1 MSRVITNTFTLTA
14 VKDNEAVR
22 DNLIHCSLMN
32 KNRMTWWNL
41 PDKSKVRFC
50 SELEGRYMIMGHT
63 GWEWI
68 ANPGYIADV
77 QQYLAMYDRNNTDIS
92 NSALKNNTWYTLTF
106 RSLGICRH
114 YDENNQAVDKGTGYM
129 YVYIY
134 PSVVDT
140 KTKYIVDGVEK
151 WPVGDMATPIPLTW
165 TAKEH
170 TITFKTASSFSSMP
184 RILFRSFGEGNTQYD
199 NPSTNYY
206 PFKEGGCLVR
216 IAGVKLE
223 EAREATAFKPHLTE
237 YQPPIH
243 ATAFKRTNDNLT
255 KAPEGGSYT
264 SPTPTTTG
272 WSDGIPEGNARL
284 WTAKAIFLPEETTA
298 TWGNPSP
305 VGDTLDLNVEFSPY
319 EGIPTTPTGNIGSN
333 NGDYAA
339 GGTTPNKQ
347 NLWFDPTRN
356 SGVDFSSMVWRAEQ
370 KTLNGV
376 KSSWVI
382 SKIKGEDGTSFT
394 AKGSADKHYASL
406 SAYNAATDRVVG
418 KYYLVDSTSGAVMYK
433 YNESAAIVC
442 DDGDAYTTSDLH
454 LWVKNGPIWAD
465 LGKIQGPQGAQG
477 PQGEGGMSCTLVPS
491 VQSIPVDSN
500 GRPTISRFTLT
511 AKIYKG
517 STLMGENDETYSI
530 VSHVAYKGATTS
542 VTSSTNASFNLN
554 VNLDKTKVLNSV
566 SCLLQRG
573 QTVLHQFNL
582 YPHADGQNTV
592 RLDLDNEMDSV
603 VCDNNGNLLAETT
616 IQTTLRLYDGAT
628 LKASEQYGQLK
639 EADFALNDILPVKTV
654 SSDRMTCTFSWTFNA
669 GRKFSDARYIKDFSI
684 QYNGT
689 FYLATFTLNA
699 MRNGEDAVRYNVS
712 ASESAIT
719 FKRDADNILSPPSVV
734 LKCNVVKAVGG
745 TISLAS
751 YASPSNLNK
760 VYGASLYLYYQ
771 IVGSQDSS
779 WHALAISSGEVTVS
793 SSSGITAVKFCLS
806 TASSKDD
813 VADNNI
819 IDIETVPVVIDGLNG
834 SNGNNGIN
842 GIDGVTL
849 DFLSSDNTI
858 MMDDSG
864 VEPKS
869 ITFRAMS
876 AQGENTPSYI
886 KSSAYNIVVTEYY
899 NGGNESTT
907 KRCDEEPEGQLVY
920 NIKYSTSV
928 KKLVA
933 ELKYN
938 TTTYRTLTIPV
949 VKKGADGRS
958 YNPVPRGVFATGNTY
973 IWDEK
978 QRDYVDYEFGG
989 VYYRFGVKTFGMTVT
1004 AAPTKAAG
1012 DSNWEVCNRVS
1023 CLITNCI
1030 FGTNAVIG
1038 GFMVSSEKFMSTE
1051 SAYTLRYMG
1060 GFSSVNKVK
1069 YRGPWS
1075 GGTTYSLYDAV
1086 LYNGTYYY
1094 SVANYNTSTPSAS
1107 SSNWYTCTEPLITR
1121 IKEVV
1126 SGVVYLYEY
1135 NATSLMR
1142 PVVEDS
1148 GTYYTLKKMSV
1159 ETEDPSSGGGWRE
1172 LTDIELSYLN
1182 KSTIP
1187 ATASIPKY
1195 TLNGKNGT
1203 VIMMQ
1208 ADDTCWTYDD
1218 TGKQVNGIPY
1228 GKRVEIVPASKSID
1242 VYDEKGELALQVNG
1256 DTYDTID
1263 KAYGSGTLNPSCP
1276 TNSITGSLKS
1286 DDVGRQKTTMSI
1298 ITNSDFV
1305 VKDYPLNLSVK
1316 CAYRVTAA
1324 AVTTDKTPSGNYGD
1338 IITMPYPS
1346 GGQWV
1351 YRSDCRGSIMVQKL
1365 SDDGLT
1371 WSNHSLLTSISTV
1384 GLSGYT
1390 ARYSGTLRCVLQPGT
1405 YRLVFVFAADLFGS
1419 SNTGSQSIC
1428 SYNITSVSATGSYAV
1443 KTSRV
1448 FANGLAFGS
1457 ATNDNFVVCREKEG
1471 IHVKAS
1477 TSSNYGFEL
1486 SQTEGLEVKRE
1497 GQQGIVPVLLYAGRS
1512 CKLSNT
1518 EDTKHLY
1525 NAYSNSLSDQP
1536 KFDWQHIGICK
1547 ITLPSSWPCTD
1558 TNCVPTVTTWQG
1570 ATGVSARI
1578 ASWSGKN
1585 ITIEIDND
1593 YSSGANLNS
1602 DHDYGG
1608 FYIKLEYIGTS
1619 KIKNQ

>member
-22 DNLIHCSLMN
+22 DNLIHCSLFN
-32 KNRMTWWNL
+32 KNRMTWWSL
-41 PDKSKVRFC
+41 PAANKVRFS
-50 SELEGRYMIMGHT
+50 SELAGKYAIMGYT
-63 GWEWI
+63 GWEWL
-68 ANPGYIADV
+68 AKPGQVADV
-77 QQYLAMYDRNNTDIS
+77 QQYLAMYDRTNTNTS

-129 YVYIY
+129 YIYIY

-223 EAREATAFKPHLTE
+223 EAREATAFKPHITE

-243 ATAFKRTNDNLT
+243 ATAFKRTNDALSA
-255 KAPEGGSYT
+255 APTGGAYT
-264 SPTPTTTG
+264 SPTPTG
-272 WSDGIPEGNARL
+272 WSDGIPEGTARL
-284 WTAKAIFLPEETTA
+284 WTTKAVFLPEETTA
-298 TWGNPSP
+298 TWSKPSP
-305 VGDTLDLNVEFSPY
+305 VGDTVDLDVEFSPFT
-319 EGIPTTPTGNIGSN
+319 GIPTTDIDNNTASSSEKPTAN
-333 NGDYAA
+333 
-339 GGTTPNKQ
+339 TNK
-347 NLWFDPTRN
+347 WFDPTRN
-356 SGVDFSSMVWRAEQ
+356 PTADFSIMVWRAER
-370 KTLNGV
+370 KILNGV

-394 AKGSADKHYASL
+394 AKGSADKHYTSL

-418 KYYLVDSTSGAVMYK
+418 KYYLVDSTSGAVIYK
-433 YNESAAIVC
+433 YNESTAITC
-442 DDGDAYTTSDLH
+442 SDGDAYTTSDLH

-517 STLMGENDETYSI
+517 STLMGENDKTYSI
-530 VSHVAYKGATTS
+530 VSHVAYKGATTP
-542 VTSSTNASFNLN
+542 VTSSTNASFNLI
-554 VNLDKTKVLNSV
+554 VNLDKTQVLKSV
-566 SCLLQRG
+566 SCFIQRG

-603 VCDNNGNLLAETT
+603 VCDNNGHLLAATT
-616 IQTTLRLYDGAT
+616 IQTTLRLYDGAE
-628 LKASEQYGQLK
+628 LMASEQYSQLN
-639 EADFALNDILPVKTV
+639 ETGFELNGITPVKTV
-654 SSDRMTCTFSWTFNA
+654 SRDGMTCTFSWTFNA
-669 GRKFSDARYIKDFSI
+669 GLKFSDARYIKDFSI
-684 QYNGT
+684 QYNST
-689 FYLATFTLNA
+689 YYLATFTLNA

-719 FKRDADNILSPPSVV
+719 FKRKADNILSPSSVV
-734 LKCNVVKAVGG
+734 LKCNVVKTVGG
-745 TISLAS
+745 TISLAN
-751 YASPSNLNK
+751 YASSNNLNK

-771 IVGSQDSS
+771 IVGGQDSS
-779 WHALAISSGEVTVS
+779 WHALAISSGEVSVS

-806 TASSKDD
+806 TASSNDN

-819 IDIETVPVVIDGLNG
+819 IDIETVPVLIDGLNG

-849 DFLSSDNTI
+849 DFLASANTI
-858 MMDDSG
+858 MMDDKG
-864 VEPKS
+864 AEPS
-869 ITFRAMS
+869 TITFTAMS
-876 AQGENTPSYI
+876 ARGEKSPSYI
-886 KSSAYNIVVTEYY
+886 TSSNYNIVVTEYY
-899 NGGNESTT
+899 NGGNEPTT
-907 KRCDEEPEGQLVY
+907 KSCNEKPQGQLVY
-920 NIKYSTSV
+920 NIMHSTTV
-928 KKLVA
+928 EKLVA

-958 YNPVPRGVFATGNTY
+958 YNPVSRGVYAAGNTY
-973 IWDEK
+973 IWDAK
-978 QRDYVDYEFGG
+978 QRDYVDYEFDG
-989 VYYRFGVKTFGMTVT
+989 VYYRFGVKAFGMKVKD
-1004 AAPTKAAG
+1004 APTKAAD

-1107 SSNWYTCTEPLITR
+1107 SSNWSTCTEPLITR
-1121 IKEVV
+1121 IREVGT
-1126 SGVVYLYEY
+1126 GVVYLYEY

-1142 PVVEDS
+1142 PVVAVSS

-1159 ETEDPSSGGGWRE
+1159 ETKDPSEGGGWRE

-1182 KSTIP
+1182 KSAIP

-1203 VIMMQ
+1203 VIMLQ

-1218 TGKQVNGIPY
+1218 TGKQINGIPY

-1256 DTYDTID
+1256 DTYGTID
-1263 KAYGSGTLNPSCP
+1263 KAYGSGTLNPSYSSP
-1276 TNSITGSLKS
+1276 NGSLTS
-1286 DDVGRQKTTMSI
+1286 NYIGIQKNTMSF
-1298 ITNSDFV
+1298 ITSSAGFV
-1305 VKDYPLNLSVK
+1305 VKDYPLNLSVG
-1316 CAYRVTAA
+1316 CAYSVTAEEKRF
-1324 AVTTDKTPSGNYGD
+1324 TTTPSGNYGG
-1338 IITMPYPS
+1338 IYAVPYMS
-1346 GGQWV
+1346 GGYWV

-1365 SDDGLT
+1365 SDDGES

-1384 GLSGYT
+1384 GISGIT

-1405 YRLVFVFAADLFGS
+1405 YRLVFVFTADLFGS
-1419 SNTGSQSIC
+1419 SNTGNSSSTC
-1428 SYNITSVSATGSYAV
+1428 SYRVSINSLTGSYAV

-1457 ATNDNFVVCREKEG
+1457 ATDDNFVVCREEKG

-1477 TSSNYGFEL
+1477 TSSKYGFEL
-1486 SQTEGLEVKRE
+1486 SQTKGLEVKRG

-1512 CKLSNT
+1512 YKLSNDSKT
-1518 EDTKHLY
+1518 MHLY
-1525 NAYSNSLSDQP
+1525 NAYSTNP
-1536 KFDWQHIGICK
+1536 TFTWTKIGICE
-1547 ITLPSSWPCTD
+1547 ITFQWDCHPDECI
-1558 TNCVPTVTTWQG
+1558 PTVTTWKG
-1570 ATGVSARI
+1570 DTGVSARI
-1578 ASWSGKN
+1578 VSWNVRKMV
-1585 ITIEIDND
+1585 IEIDND
-1593 YSSGANLNS
+1593 YSGGAGTGS
-1602 DHDYGG
+1602 DHDFGG
-1608 FYIKLEYIGTS
+1608 FYIKLEYIDA
-1619 KIKNQ
+1619 INN

>member
-32 KNRMTWWNL
+32 KNRMTWWSL

-165 TAKEH
+165 TPKEH

-223 EAREATAFKPHLTE
+223 EAREATAFKPHITE

-255 KAPEGGSYT
+255 KAPEGGSYS
-264 SPTPTTTG
+264 SPTPTG
-272 WSDGIPEGNARL
+272 WSDGIPSDTTARL
-284 WTAKAIFLPEETTA
+284 WTTKAVFLPEETTA
-298 TWGNPSP
+298 TWSVPSP
-305 VGDTLDLNVEFSPY
+305 VGDTVDLDVEFSPY
-319 EGIPTTPTGNIGSN
+319 TGIPTTDIDNPN
-333 NGDYAA
+333 NLAPSGTAA
-339 GGTTPNKQ
+339 ASDVNK
-347 NLWFDPTRN
+347 WFDPTRN
-356 SGVDFSSMVWRAEQ
+356 PSADFSVMVWRAER
-370 KTLNGV
+370 KILNGV

-433 YNESAAIVC
+433 YNESTAIAC

-500 GRPTISRFTLT
+500 GRPTISVFKLT

-530 VSHVAYKGATTS
+530 VSHVAYKGATTTD
-542 VTSSTNASFNLN
+542 TSSTNASFNLD

-573 QTVLHQFNL
+573 QTVLHEFNL

-603 VCDNNGNLLAETT
+603 VCDNYGYLLAATT

-628 LKASEQYGQLK
+628 LKAAQYNEFDSTVLK
-639 EADFALNDILPVKTV
+639 LNEVPASKQVNDG
-654 SSDRMTCTFSWTFNA
+654 DMTCTLSWDFPA
-669 GRKFSDARYIKDFSI
+669 GKFFGKARYTAVCSI

-699 MRNGEDAVRYNVS
+699 MRNGENGDDAVRYNVS

-719 FKRDADNILSPPSVV
+719 FKRQSDNSLSPSSVV
-734 LKCNVVKAVGG
+734 LKCNVVKAVGE
-745 TISLAS
+745 TINLVSSSS
-751 YASPSNLNK
+751 YK
-760 VYGASLYLYYQ
+760 VPGASLYLYYKRVDYDANWQ
-771 IVGSQDSS
+771 S
-779 WHALAISSGEVTVS
+779 LTISSGEVTVRS
-793 SSSGITAVKFCLS
+793 SDEISAIKFCLS
-806 TASSKDD
+806 TASSYSNVDS
-813 VADNNI
+813 NI
-819 IDIETVPVVIDGLNG
+819 IDIETVPVIIDGL
-834 SNGNNGIN
+834 NGNNGIN

-849 DFLSSDNTI
+849 DFLSSANTI
-858 MMDDSG
+858 MMDDKG

-876 AQGENTPSYI
+876 AQGENAPDKI
-886 KSSAYNIVVTEYY
+886 ISSAYNIVVTEYY
-899 NGGNESTT
+899 NGGDESTT
-907 KRCDEEPEGQLVY
+907 TKGCDEEPKGQLVY
-920 NIKYSTSV
+920 NIKHPTSV
-928 KKLVA
+928 EKLVA

-938 TTTYRTLTIPV
+938 STTYRTLTIPV

-958 YNPVPRGVFATGNTY
+958 YNPVPRGVYAAGNTY
-973 IWDEK
+973 VWDAK

-989 VYYRFGVKTFGMTVT
+989 VYYRFGVKTFGTSVT
-1004 AAPTKAAG
+1004 AAPTKAEG
-1012 DSNWEVCNRVS
+1012 DDYWEVCNRVS

-1060 GFSSVNKVK
+1060 GFSSVNKVN

-1086 LYNGTYYY
+1086 SYNGTYYY

-1107 SSNWYTCTEPLITR
+1107 SSNWSTCTEPLITR

-1126 SGVVYLYEY
+1126 SGLVYLYEY

-1142 PVVEDS
+1142 PVVVVS

-1159 ETEDPSSGGGWRE
+1159 ETNSPSAVGGWRE
-1172 LTDIELSYLN
+1172 LTDIELSCLN

-1203 VIMMQ
+1203 VIMLQ

-1256 DTYDTID
+1256 DTYETID

-1305 VKDYPLNLSVK
+1305 VKDYPLNLSVG

-1324 AVTTDKTPSGNYGD
+1324 AVTTNKTPSGNYGD

-1365 SDDGLT
+1365 SEDGLS
-1371 WSNHSLLTSISTV
+1371 WSNHNLLASISTV
-1384 GLSGYT
+1384 GIHGYT
-1390 ARYSGTLRCVLQPGT
+1390 ARYTGTSGCVLQPGT

-1448 FANGLAFGS
+1448 FSNGLAFGS
-1457 ATNDNFVVCREKEG
+1457 ATNDNFVVCREEKG

-1547 ITLPSSWPCTD
+1547 ITLPSTWPCTD

-1593 YSSGANLNS
+1593 YSGGAGTGS

>member
-206 PFKEGGCLVR
+206 PFKEGGCLVH

-433 YNESAAIVC
+433 YNESAAIAC

-654 SSDRMTCTFSWTFNA
+654 SSDRMTCTFSWTFDA

-719 FKRDADNILSPPSVV
+719 FKRKADNILSPSSVV
-734 LKCNVVKAVGG
+734 LKCNVVKTVGG
-745 TISLAS
+745 TISLVG
-751 YASPSNLNK
+751 YENIYETNK
-760 VYGASLYLYYQ
+760 VSGAALYLYYSKD
-771 IVGSQDSS
+771 GSWQP
-779 WHALAISSGEVTVS
+779 LAISSGEVTVLS
-793 SSSGITAVKFCLS
+793 NSNITDVKFCLS
-806 TASSKDD
+806 TSSNGN

-819 IDIETVPVVIDGLNG
+819 IDIETVPVIIDGLNG

-849 DFLSSDNTI
+849 DFLSSANTI

-886 KSSAYNIVVTEYY
+886 ESSAYNIVVTEYY

-907 KRCDEEPEGQLVY
+907 TKSCEEEPKGQLVY

-928 KKLVA
+928 EKLVA

-958 YNPVPRGVFATGNTY
+958 YNPVSRGVFATGNTY
-973 IWDEK
+973 IWDAK
-978 QRDYVDYEFGG
+978 QRDYVDYEFNG
-989 VYYRFGVKTFGMTVT
+989 VYYRFGVKAFRMTVT

-1182 KSTIP
+1182 KSTIS

-1256 DTYDTID
+1256 DTYETID

-1286 DDVGRQKTTMSI
+1286 DDIGRQKTTMSI

-1305 VKDYPLNLSVK
+1305 VKDYPLNLSVE

-1346 GGQWV
+1346 GDQWV

-1365 SDDGLT
+1365 SEDGLS
-1371 WSNHSLLTSISTV
+1371 WSNHNLLTSISTV
-1384 GLSGYT
+1384 GIHGYT
-1390 ARYSGTLRCVLQPGT
+1390 ARYTGTSGCVLQPGT

-1457 ATNDNFVVCREKEG
+1457 ATNDNFVVCREEKG

-1477 TSSNYGFEL
+1477 TSSKYGFEL
-1486 SQTEGLEVKRE
+1486 SQTKGLEVKRG
-1497 GQQGIVPVLLYAGRS
+1497 GQQGIVPVLMYAGRS
-1512 CKLSNT
+1512 YKLSNDDSKT
-1518 EDTKHLY
+1518 MHLY
-1525 NAYSNSLSDQP
+1525 NAYSTNP
-1536 KFDWQHIGICK
+1536 TFTWTKIGICE
-1547 ITLPSSWPCTD
+1547 ITFPWDCHPDGCI
-1558 TNCVPTVTTWQG
+1558 PTVTTWKG
-1570 ATGVSARI
+1570 DTGVSARI
-1578 ASWSGKN
+1578 VSWNVRKMV
-1585 ITIEIDND
+1585 IEIDND
-1593 YSSGANLNS
+1593 YSGGAGTGS
-1602 DHDYGG
+1602 DHDFGG
-1608 FYIKLEYIGTS
+1608 FYIKLEFIDA
-1619 KIKNQ
+1619 INN

>member
-1 MSRVITNTFTLTA
+1 MNRVITNTFTLTA

-22 DNLIHCSLMN
+22 DNLIHCSLFQQD
-32 KNRMTWWNL
+32 RLGWWSQPTASNAINYGVVSGQYGINGYNVYQL
-41 PDKSKVRFC
+41 HAKPGSYIDLSQPIGLSDPD
-50 SELEGRYMIMGHT
+50 
-63 GWEWI
+63 
-68 ANPGYIADV
+68 
-77 QQYLAMYDRNNTDIS
+77 NTDKAGF
-92 NSALKNNTWYTLTF
+92 ALADNEWYTLSFT
-106 RSLGICRH
+106 CRGVH
-114 YDENNQAVDKGTGYM
+114 RHVNEDGSSTDLSKPTLL
-129 YVYIY
+129 YVYVY
-134 PSVVDT
+134 PSVIDT
-140 KTKYIVDGVEK
+140 AEKIIVDGEQRSA
-151 WPVGDMATPIPLTW
+151 PGDMCTAIPVTW
-165 TAKEH
+165 DIEEH
-170 TITFKTASSFSSMP
+170 TITFKTKALSTQP
-184 RILFRSFGEGNTQYD
+184 KVLFRAFGEGTTAYD
-199 NPSTNYY
+199 SVT
-206 PFKEGGCLVR
+206 FADGGCFAR
-216 IAGVKLE
+216 IAKVKVE
-223 EAREATAFKPHLTE
+223 QGKTATPYTPHYTE
-237 YQPPIH
+237 SMPSVH
-243 ATAFKRTNDNLT
+243 AVAFKRTNTDISST
-255 KAPEGGSYT
+255 RPTGGTYY
-264 SPTPTTTG
+264 SPTPSG
-272 WSDGIPEGNARL
+272 WDDGIPSGIMRL
-284 WTAKAIFLPEETTA
+284 WETKAVFVPELPSA
-298 TWGNPSP
+298 TWGLPSP

-433 YNESAAIVC
+433 YNESAAIAC

-500 GRPTISRFTLT
+500 GRPTISKFTLT

-517 STLMGENDETYSI
+517 STLMGENDKTYSI
-530 VSHVAYKGATTS
+530 VSHVAYKGATTP
-542 VTSSTNASFNLN
+542 VTSSTNASFNLD

-566 SCLLQRG
+566 SCFIQRG
-573 QTVLHQFNL
+573 QTVLYQFNL

-616 IQTTLRLYDGAT
+616 IQTTLRLYDGAK

-639 EADFALNDILPVKTV
+639 EADFALNDITPVKTV

-684 QYNGT
+684 QYNST
-689 FYLATFTLNA
+689 YYLATFTLNA
-699 MRNGEDAVRYNVS
+699 MRNGENGDDAVRYNVS

-719 FKRDADNILSPPSVV
+719 FKRQLDNLLSPPSVK

-745 TISLAS
+745 TISLVS
-751 YASPSNLNK
+751 YASPNNLNK

-771 IVGSQDSS
+771 IVGSQDSY
-779 WHALAISSGEVTVS
+779 WHALAISSGEVSVS

-806 TASSKDD
+806 TASSKDN

-819 IDIETVPVVIDGLNG
+819 IDIETVPVVIDG

-849 DFLSSDNTI
+849 DFLASANTI
-858 MMDDSG
+858 MMDDKG
-864 VEPKS
+864 VEPS
-869 ITFRAMS
+869 TITFTAMS

-886 KSSAYNIVVTEYY
+886 ESSAYNIVVTEYY
-899 NGGNESTT
+899 NGGYEPTT
-907 KRCDEEPEGQLVY
+907 KQCNEEPKGQLVY
-920 NIKYSTSV
+920 NINYPTSV
-928 KKLVA
+928 EKLVA

-938 TTTYRTLTIPV
+938 STTYRTLTIPV

-958 YNPVPRGVFATGNTY
+958 YNPVPRGVYAAGNTY
-973 IWDEK
+973 VWDAK

-989 VYYRFGVKTFGMTVT
+989 VYYRFGVKTYGMTVT

-1148 GTYYTLKKMSV
+1148 AGTYYTLKKMSV

-1172 LTDIELSYLN
+1172 LTDFELSYLN

-1256 DTYDTID
+1256 DTYETID

-1305 VKDYPLNLSVK
+1305 VKDYPLNLSVG

-1346 GGQWV
+1346 GDQWV

-1365 SDDGLT
+1365 SEDGLS
-1371 WSNHSLLTSISTV
+1371 WSNHNLLTSISTV
-1384 GLSGYT
+1384 GIHGYT
-1390 ARYSGTLRCVLQPGT
+1390 ARYTGTSGCVLQPGT

-1457 ATNDNFVVCREKEG
+1457 ATNDNFVVCREKPG

-1477 TSSNYGFEL
+1477 TLSNYGFEL

-1518 EDTKHLY
+1518 EDTRHLY

>member
-206 PFKEGGCLVR
+206 PFEEGGCLVR

-223 EAREATAFKPHLTE
+223 EAREATAFKPHITE

-255 KAPEGGSYT
+255 AAPTGGTYT
-264 SPTPTTTG
+264 NPTPTD
-272 WSDGIPEGNARL
+272 WSDGIPTGSARL
-284 WTAKAIFLPEETTA
+284 WTTKAVFLPEETTA
-298 TWGNPSP
+298 VWSVPSP
-305 VGDTLDLNVEFSPY
+305 VGDTVDLDVEFSPY
-319 EGIPTTPTGNIGSN
+319 TGIPTTDIDNPN
-333 NGDYAA
+333 NLAPSGTAA
-339 GGTTPNKQ
+339 ASDVNK
-347 NLWFDPTRN
+347 WFDPTRN
-356 SGVDFSSMVWRAEQ
+356 STADFSIMVWRAER
-370 KTLNGV
+370 KILNGV

-394 AKGSADKHYASL
+394 AKGSADKHYTSL
-406 SAYNAATDRVVG
+406 TAYNAATDRVVG

-433 YNESAAIVC
+433 YNESAAIAC

-500 GRPTISRFTLT
+500 GRPTISKFTLT
-511 AKIYKG
+511 AKIYRG
-517 STLMGENDETYSI
+517 STLMGENDMTYSI
-530 VSHVAYKGATTS
+530 VSYVAYKGATTP
-542 VTSSTNASFNLN
+542 VTSSTNASFNLT
-554 VNLDKTKVLNSV
+554 VNLDKTQVLNSV

-616 IQTTLRLYDGAT
+616 IQTTLRLYDGAE
-628 LKASEQYGQLK
+628 LKASEQYGQLNVK
-639 EADFALNDILPVKTV
+639 SFELNGITPVKTV
-654 SSDRMTCTFSWTFNA
+654 SRDGMTCTFSWTFNA

-699 MRNGEDAVRYNVS
+699 MRNGKNGVDGVDGDDAVRYNVS
-712 ASESAIT
+712 PSESAVSFQRT
-719 FKRDADNILSPPSVV
+719 ADNAFTPNSKKIY
-734 LKCNVVKAVGG
+734 CNVVVAVGG
-745 TISLAS
+745 HISII
-751 YASPSNLNK
+751 NNGDRQVDGK
-760 VYGASLYLYYQ
+760 YLYYS
-771 IVGSQDSS
+771 IDGSS
-779 WHALAISSGEVTVS
+779 WNSMIIGNNDGAGLLVYPFYTS
-793 SSSGITAVKFCLS
+793 VKFCLS
-806 TASSKDD
+806 TASNSSN
-813 VADNNI
+813 VGTSNI
-819 IDIETVPVVIDGLNG
+819 IDIETVPVVIDG
-834 SNGNNGIN
+834 SNGA
-842 GIDGVTL
+842 DGVSI
-849 DFLSSDNTI
+849 DFFASANTI
-858 MMDDSG
+858 MMGDTG
-864 VEPKS
+864 VEP
-869 ITFRAMS
+869 
-876 AQGENTPSYI
+876 
-886 KSSAYNIVVTEYY
+886 SSVIFKATMAE
-899 NGGNESTT
+899 GGNSPSVINSGYKIEVDEYLDDGKIESGYGNSKCEYEHSIYRTT
-907 KRCDEEPEGQLVY
+907 TLA
-920 NIKYSTSV
+920 
-928 KKLVA
+928 KLVA
-933 ELKYN
+933 KLIKTSN
-938 TTTYRTLTIPV
+938 STTIRTLTIPV

-958 YNPVPRGVFATGNTY
+958 YNPVPRGVYAAGNTY
-973 IWDEK
+973 VWDAK
-978 QRDYVDYEFGG
+978 QRDYVDYEFKG

-1004 AAPTKAAG
+1004 AAPTSDKG
-1012 DSNWEVCNRVS
+1012 DAYWEVCNRVS

-1038 GFMVSSEKFMSTE
+1038 GFVATEGKFMSTE
-1051 SAYTLRYMG
+1051 NAYALRYMR
-1060 GFSSVNKVK
+1060 SYETTNKVN
-1069 YRGPWS
+1069 YRGAWTGS
-1075 GGTTYSLYDAV
+1075 GTSYAKDEAV
-1086 LYNGTYYY
+1086 YYNGTYYY
-1094 SVANYNTSTPSAS
+1094 SMTSGNTATPSG
-1107 SSNWYTCTEPLITR
+1107 SSNWASCSNLLIER
-1121 IKEVV
+1121 IKEV
-1126 SGVVYLYEY
+1126 GTGTVYLYEY
-1135 NATSLMR
+1135 DNATLKR
-1142 PVVEDS
+1142 PVVQLD
-1148 GTYYTLKKMSV
+1148 GTYYTTKKMGAATTSP
-1159 ETEDPSSGGGWRE
+1159 TISNSNWRE
-1172 LTDIELSYLN
+1172 LTDNELSFLSVGN
-1182 KSTIP
+1182 GNET
-1187 ATASIPKY
+1187 TSILSYVPKY

-1203 VIMMQ
+1203 VVMLQ

-1218 TGKQVNGIPY
+1218 TGKQINGIPY
-1228 GKRVEIVPASKSID
+1228 GKRIEIVPASKSID

-1256 DTYDTID
+1256 DTYATID

-1276 TNSITGSLKS
+1276 TNSITGSLTS

-1305 VKDYPLNLSVK
+1305 VKDYPLNLSIE
-1316 CAYRVTAA
+1316 CACSVTAEEKRF
-1324 AVTTDKTPSGNYGD
+1324 TTTPSGNYGG
-1338 IITMPYPS
+1338 IYAVPYMS
-1346 GGQWV
+1346 GGYWV

-1365 SDDGLT
+1365 SDDGVS

-1384 GLSGYT
+1384 GISGISR
-1390 ARYSGTLRCVLQPGT
+1390 RYSGTLRCVLQPGT
-1405 YRLVFVFAADLFGS
+1405 YRLVFVFTADLFGS
-1419 SNTGSQSIC
+1419 SNTGDSKSTC
-1428 SYNITSVSATGSYAV
+1428 SYKVTIISATGNYAV

-1448 FANGLAFGS
+1448 FSNGLAFGS
-1457 ATNDNFVVCREKEG
+1457 ATNDNFVVCRESAG

-1477 TSSNYGFEL
+1477 AAKNNHGFEL

>member
-1 MSRVITNTFTLTA
+1 MNRVITNTFTLTA

-41 PDKSKVRFC
+41 PDKSKARFC

-63 GWEWI
+63 GWGWI

-140 KTKYIVDGVEK
+140 KTKYIVDGVER

-223 EAREATAFKPHLTE
+223 EAREATAFKPHITE

-264 SPTPTTTG
+264 SPTPTG
-272 WSDGIPEGNARL
+272 WSDGIPEGTARL
-284 WTAKAIFLPEETTA
+284 WTTKAVFLPEETTA
-298 TWGNPSP
+298 VWSKPSP
-305 VGDTLDLNVEFSPY
+305 VGDTVDLDVEFSPY
-319 EGIPTTPTGNIGSN
+319 TGIPTPPNDNNLAEDSEKPTAN
-333 NGDYAA
+333 
-339 GGTTPNKQ
+339 TNK
-347 NLWFDPTRN
+347 WFDPTRN
-356 SGVDFSSMVWRAEQ
+356 ATADFSIMVWRAER
-370 KTLNGV
+370 KILNGV

-433 YNESAAIVC
+433 YNESAAIAC

-500 GRPTISRFTLT
+500 GRPTISKFTLT

-517 STLMGENDETYSI
+517 STLMGENDQTYSI
-530 VSHVAYKGATTS
+530 VSHVAYKGATTP
-542 VTSSTNASFNLN
+542 VTSSTNASFNLD
-554 VNLDKTKVLNSV
+554 VNLVKTKVLNSV

-573 QTVLHQFNL
+573 LTVLHEFNL

-639 EADFALNDILPVKTV
+639 EADFVLNGIIPVKTV
-654 SSDRMTCTFSWTFNA
+654 SRDSMTCTFSWTFNA

-684 QYNGT
+684 QYNST
-689 FYLATFTLNA
+689 YYLATFTLNA
-699 MRNGEDAVRYNVS
+699 MRNGENGEDAVRYNVS

-719 FKRDADNILSPPSVV
+719 FKRQPNNLLSPPSVK
-734 LKCNVVKAVGG
+734 LKCNVVKTVGG
-745 TISLAS
+745 TISLVS
-751 YASPSNLNK
+751 YASTSNLNK

-771 IVGSQDSS
+771 IVGGQDSN
-779 WHALAISSGEVTVS
+779 WHALAISNGEVSVS

-806 TASSKDD
+806 TASSNGN

-849 DFLSSDNTI
+849 DFLSSVNTI

-876 AQGENTPSYI
+876 AQGENAPSGITSSMYKI
-886 KSSAYNIVVTEYY
+886 KVTEYV
-899 NGGNESTT
+899 GNSAGSSLTVYCFAYTDGYPWTINNTT
-907 KRCDEEPEGQLVY
+907 TLTK
-920 NIKYSTSV
+920 I
-928 KKLVA
+928 VA
-933 ELKYN
+933 ELIYN
-938 TTTYRTLTIPV
+938 DGSNDTTIRTLTIPV

-958 YNPVPRGVFATGNTY
+958 YNPVSRGVYAAGNTY
-973 IWDEK
+973 IWDAK
-978 QRDYVDYEFGG
+978 QRDYVDYEFHG
-989 VYYRFGVKTFGMTVT
+989 VYYRFGVKTYDTSVT
-1004 AAPTKAAG
+1004 AAPTKAEG
-1012 DSNWEVCNRVS
+1012 DAYWEVCNRVS

-1086 LYNGTYYY
+1086 LYNETYYY

-1107 SSNWYTCTEPLITR
+1107 SSNWSTCTEPLITR
-1121 IKEVV
+1121 IREVGT
-1126 SGVVYLYEY
+1126 GVVYLYEY

-1142 PVVEDS
+1142 PVVAVSS

-1159 ETEDPSSGGGWRE
+1159 ETKDPSEGGGWRE

-1187 ATASIPKY
+1187 ATANIPKY

-1218 TGKQVNGIPY
+1218 TGKQINGIPY

-1256 DTYDTID
+1256 DTYETID
-1263 KAYGSGTLNPSCP
+1263 KAYGSGTLNPSYSSP
-1276 TNSITGSLKS
+1276 NGSLTS
-1286 DDVGRQKTTMSI
+1286 NYIGIQKNTMSF
-1298 ITNSDFV
+1298 ITSSIGFV
-1305 VKDYPLNLSVK
+1305 VKDYPLNLSVE
-1316 CAYRVTAA
+1316 CAYSVTAEEKRF
-1324 AVTTDKTPSGNYGD
+1324 TTTPSGNYGG
-1338 IITMPYPS
+1338 IYAVPYMS
-1346 GGQWV
+1346 GGYWV

-1365 SDDGLT
+1365 SDDEVS
-1371 WSNHSLLTSISTV
+1371 WSNHNLLTSISTV
-1384 GLSGYT
+1384 GISGIT

-1405 YRLVFVFAADLFGS
+1405 YRLVFIFTADLFGS
-1419 SNTGSQSIC
+1419 SNTGGSSSTC
-1428 SYNITSVSATGSYAV
+1428 SYRVSINSLTGSYAV

-1457 ATNDNFVVCREKEG
+1457 ATNDNFVVCREEKG

-1477 TSSNYGFEL
+1477 TSSKYGFEL
-1486 SQTEGLEVKRE
+1486 SQTKGLEVKRG
-1497 GQQGIVPVLLYAGRS
+1497 GQQGIVPVLMYAGRS
-1512 CKLSNT
+1512 YNLSNDSKT
-1518 EDTKHLY
+1518 MHLY
-1525 NAYSNSLSDQP
+1525 NAYSTNP
-1536 KFDWQHIGICK
+1536 TFNWTKIGICE
-1547 ITLPSSWPCTD
+1547 ITFPWDCHPDECI
-1558 TNCVPTVTTWQG
+1558 PTVTTWKG
-1570 ATGVSARI
+1570 DTGVSARI
-1578 ASWSGKN
+1578 VRWNVRKMV
-1585 ITIEIDND
+1585 IEIDND
-1593 YSSGANLNS
+1593 YSGGAGTGS
-1602 DHDYGG
+1602 DHDFGG
-1608 FYIKLEYIGTS
+1608 FYIKLEYIDAINNS
-1619 KIKNQ
+1619 

>member
-1 MSRVITNTFTLTA
+1 MNRVITNTFTLTA

-22 DNLIHCSLMN
+22 ENLIHCSLMN

-140 KTKYIVDGVEK
+140 KTKYIVDGIEK

-165 TAKEH
+165 TPKEH

-223 EAREATAFKPHLTE
+223 EAREATAFKPHITE

-264 SPTPTTTG
+264 SPTPTG
-272 WSDGIPEGNARL
+272 WSDGIPEGTARL
-284 WTAKAIFLPEETTA
+284 WTTKAVFLPEETTA
-298 TWGNPSP
+298 AWSTPSP
-305 VGDTLDLNVEFSPY
+305 VGDTVDLDVEFSPY
-319 EGIPTTPTGNIGSN
+319 TGIPNTDIDNPN
-333 NGDYAA
+333 NLAPSGTAA
-339 GGTTPNKQ
+339 ASDVNK
-347 NLWFDPTRN
+347 WFDPTRN
-356 SGVDFSSMVWRAEQ
+356 PTADFSIMVWRAER
-370 KTLNGV
+370 KILNGV

-394 AKGSADKHYASL
+394 AKGSADKHYAGL

-433 YNESAAIVC
+433 YNESAAIAC

-500 GRPTISRFTLT
+500 GRPTISKFTLT

-517 STLMGENDETYSI
+517 STLMGKNDTTYSI
-530 VSHVAYKGATTS
+530 VSHVAYKGATTP
-542 VTSSTNASFNLN
+542 VTSSTNASFNLD
-554 VNLDKTKVLNSV
+554 VNLNKTQVLNSV

-616 IQTTLRLYDGAT
+616 IQTTLRLYDGAE
-628 LKASEQYGQLK
+628 LKASEQYGQLNVK
-639 EADFALNDILPVKTV
+639 GFELNGITPVKTV
-654 SSDRMTCTFSWTFNA
+654 SRDGMTCTFSWTFNA

-684 QYNGT
+684 QYNST
-689 FYLATFTLNA
+689 YYLATFTLNA
-699 MRNGEDAVRYNVS
+699 MRNGENGEDAVRYNVS
-712 ASESAIT
+712 ASESAIS
-719 FKRDADNILSPPSVV
+719 FKRQPNNLLSPSSVK
-734 LKCNVVKAVGG
+734 LKCNVVKTVGG
-745 TISLAS
+745 TISLVKSAS
-751 YASPSNLNK
+751 QSNLNK
-760 VYGASLYLYYQ
+760 VDGASLYLYYQ
-771 IVGSQDSS
+771 IVGGQDSS
-779 WHALAISSGEVTVS
+779 WHALAISSGEVSVS

-806 TASSKDD
+806 TASSNGN

-819 IDIETVPVVIDGLNG
+819 IDIETVPVVIDG
-834 SNGNNGIN
+834 SNGT
-842 GIDGVTL
+842 DGVSI
-849 DFLSSDNTI
+849 DFFASANTI
-858 MMDDSG
+858 MMGDTG
-864 VEPKS
+864 VEP
-869 ITFRAMS
+869 
-876 AQGENTPSYI
+876 
-886 KSSAYNIVVTEYY
+886 SSVIFKATMAE
-899 NGGNESTT
+899 GGNSPSVINSGYKIEVDEYLDDGTIESGYGNSKCEYEHSIYRTT
-907 KRCDEEPEGQLVY
+907 TLA
-920 NIKYSTSV
+920 
-928 KKLVA
+928 KLVA
-933 ELKYN
+933 KLIKTSN
-938 TTTYRTLTIPV
+938 STTIRTLTIPV

-958 YNPVPRGVFATGNTY
+958 YNPVPRGVYAAGNTY
-973 IWDEK
+973 VWNAK
-978 QRDYVDYEFGG
+978 QRDYVDYEFDG
-989 VYYRFGVKTFGMTVT
+989 VYYRFGVKTYNMSVT
-1004 AAPTKAAG
+1004 AAPTSAEG
-1012 DSNWEVCNRVS
+1012 DDYWEVCDRVS

-1038 GFMVSSEKFMSTE
+1038 GFVATEGKFMSTE
-1051 SAYTLRYMG
+1051 NAYALRYMR
-1060 GFSSVNKVK
+1060 SYETTNKVN
-1069 YRGPWS
+1069 YRGSWAGS
-1075 GGTTYSLYDAV
+1075 GTSYAKDDAV
-1086 LYNGTYYY
+1086 YYNGTYYY
-1094 SVANYNTSTPSAS
+1094 SKINGNTATPSG
-1107 SSNWYTCTEPLITR
+1107 SSNWASCNNLLIER
-1121 IKEVV
+1121 IKEV
-1126 SGVVYLYEY
+1126 GTGTVYLYEY
-1135 NATSLMR
+1135 DNATLKR
-1142 PVVEDS
+1142 PVVQFG
-1148 GTYYTLKKMSV
+1148 GTYYTTKKMGAATTSP
-1159 ETEDPSSGGGWRE
+1159 TSSNSNWRE
-1172 LTDIELSYLN
+1172 LTDNELSFLSVGN
-1182 KSTIP
+1182 GNET
-1187 ATASIPKY
+1187 TSILSYVPKY

-1203 VIMMQ
+1203 VMMLQ

-1218 TGKQVNGIPY
+1218 TGKQINGIPY

-1256 DTYDTID
+1256 DTYATID
-1263 KAYGSGTLNPSCP
+1263 KAYGSGTLNPSYSKP
-1276 TNSITGSLKS
+1276 SGSLTS
-1286 DDVGRQKTTMSI
+1286 GNIGTQKTTMSF
-1298 ITNSDFV
+1298 ITSSAGFV

-1316 CAYRVTAA
+1316 CAYSVTAEEKRL
-1324 AVTTDKTPSGNYGD
+1324 TTTPSGNYGG
-1338 IITMPYPS
+1338 IYAVPYMS
-1346 GGQWV
+1346 GNYWV

-1365 SDDGLT
+1365 SDDGVS
-1371 WSNHSLLTSISTV
+1371 WSNHNLLTSISTV
-1384 GLSGYT
+1384 GISGIT

-1405 YRLVFVFAADLFGS
+1405 YRIVLVFTADLFGS
-1419 SNTGSQSIC
+1419 SNTGGYSSTC
-1428 SYNITSVSATGSYAV
+1428 SYKVTDMDATGSYAV

-1448 FANGLAFGS
+1448 FSNGLAFGS
-1457 ATNDNFVVCREKEG
+1457 ATNDNFVVCREEEG

-1477 TSSNYGFEL
+1477 TLSKYGFEL
-1486 SQTEGLEVKRE
+1486 SQDKGLEVKR
-1497 GQQGIVPVLLYAGRS
+1497 GGNQGIVPVLLYAGRS
-1512 CKLSNT
+1512 YKLSNDSKT
-1518 EDTKHLY
+1518 MHLY
-1525 NAYSNSLSDQP
+1525 NAYSTNP
-1536 KFDWQHIGICK
+1536 TFTWTKIGICE
-1547 ITLPSSWPCTD
+1547 ITFTWDCHPDECI
-1558 TNCVPTVTTWQG
+1558 PTVTTWKG
-1570 ATGVSARI
+1570 DTGVSARI
-1578 ASWSGKN
+1578 VSWNVRKMV
-1585 ITIEIDND
+1585 IEIDND
-1593 YSSGANLNS
+1593 YSGGAGTGS
-1602 DHDYGG
+1602 DHDFGG
-1608 FYIKLEYIGTS
+1608 FYIKLEYIDA
-1619 KIKNQ
+1619 INN

>member
-1 MSRVITNTFTLTA
+1 MNRVITNTFTLTA

-433 YNESAAIVC
+433 YNESAAIAC

-530 VSHVAYKGATTS
+530 VSHVAYKGDTTS
-542 VTSSTNASFNLN
+542 VTSSTNASFNLD
-554 VNLDKTKVLNSV
+554 VNLVKTKVLNSV

-628 LKASEQYGQLK
+628 LKASEQYSQLK

-849 DFLSSDNTI
+849 DFLSSANTI
-858 MMDDSG
+858 MLDDSG

-886 KSSAYNIVVTEYY
+886 KSPAYNIVVTEYY

-907 KRCDEEPEGQLVY
+907 TKSCEEEPEGQLVY
-920 NIKYSTSV
+920 NIKYSASV

-1256 DTYDTID
+1256 DTYETID

-1276 TNSITGSLKS
+1276 TNSITGSLTS
-1286 DDVGRQKTTMSI
+1286 DDIGRQKTTMSI

-1305 VKDYPLNLSVK
+1305 VKDYPLNLSVE
-1316 CAYRVTAA
+1316 CAYSVTAEEKRF
-1324 AVTTDKTPSGNYGD
+1324 TTTPSGNYGG
-1338 IITMPYPS
+1338 IYAVPYMS
-1346 GGQWV
+1346 GNYWV

-1365 SDDGLT
+1365 SDDGVS
-1371 WSNHSLLTSISTV
+1371 WSNHNLLTSISTV
-1384 GLSGYT
+1384 GISGIT

-1405 YRLVFVFAADLFGS
+1405 YRLVFVFTADLFGS
-1419 SNTGSQSIC
+1419 SNTGGSKSTC
-1428 SYNITSVSATGSYAV
+1428 SYKVSINSLTGSYAV

-1457 ATNDNFVVCREKEG
+1457 ATNDNFVVCREEKG

-1477 TSSNYGFEL
+1477 TLSNYGFEL
-1486 SQTEGLEVKRE
+1486 SQDKGLEVKRG
-1497 GQQGIVPVLLYAGRS
+1497 GQQGIVPVLMYAGRS
-1512 CKLSNT
+1512 YKLSSNDNKT
-1518 EDTKHLY
+1518 MHLY
-1525 NAYSNSLSDQP
+1525 NAYSTNP
-1536 KFDWQHIGICK
+1536 TFTWTKIGICE
-1547 ITLPSSWPCTD
+1547 ITFPWDCHPDECI
-1558 TNCVPTVTTWQG
+1558 PTVTTWKG
-1570 ATGVSARI
+1570 DTGVSARI
-1578 ASWSGKN
+1578 VSWNVRKMV
-1585 ITIEIDND
+1585 IEIDND
-1593 YSSGANLNS
+1593 YSGGAGTGS
-1602 DHDYGG
+1602 DHDFGG
-1608 FYIKLEYIGTS
+1608 FYIKLEFIDA
-1619 KIKNQ
+1619 INN

>member
-129 YVYIY
+129 YVYIH

-223 EAREATAFKPHLTE
+223 EAREATAFKPHITE

-264 SPTPTTTG
+264 SPTPTG
-272 WSDGIPEGNARL
+272 WSDGIPTDTARL
-284 WTAKAIFLPEETTA
+284 WTTKAVFLPEETTA

-500 GRPTISRFTLT
+500 GRPTISRFQLT

-517 STLMGENDETYSI
+517 STLMGKNDETYSI

-582 YPHADGQNTV
+582 DPHADGQNTV
-592 RLDLDNEMDSV
+592 CLDLDNEMDSV

-639 EADFALNDILPVKTV
+639 ETDFKLNDILPVKTE

-886 KSSAYNIVVTEYY
+886 TSSAYNIVVTEYY

-1182 KSTIP
+1182 KSTIS

-1256 DTYDTID
+1256 DTYETID

-1512 CKLSNT
+1512 CKLSKT
-1518 EDTKHLY
+1518 EDTKPLY
-1525 NAYSNSLSDQP
+1525 NAYSNSRSGQP

>member
-41 PDKSKVRFC
+41 PDKSKVRFS
-50 SELEGRYMIMGHT
+50 SELAGKYAIMGYT
-63 GWEWI
+63 GWEWL
-68 ANPGYIADV
+68 AKPGQVADV
-77 QQYLAMYDRNNTDIS
+77 QQYLAMYDRTNTDIS

-114 YDENNQAVDKGTGYM
+114 YDKNNQAVDKGTGYM

-140 KTKYIVDGVEK
+140 KNKYIVDGVEK

-223 EAREATAFKPHLTE
+223 EAREATAFKPHITE

-264 SPTPTTTG
+264 SPTPTG
-272 WSDGIPEGNARL
+272 WSDGIPEGTARL
-284 WTAKAIFLPEETTA
+284 WTTKAIFLPEETTA
-298 TWGNPSP
+298 TWSKPSP
-305 VGDTLDLNVEFSPY
+305 VGDTVDLDVEFSPFTN
-319 EGIPTTPTGNIGSN
+319 IPTPPNDNNLAEDSEKPTAN
-333 NGDYAA
+333 
-339 GGTTPNKQ
+339 TNK
-347 NLWFDPTRN
+347 WFDPTRN
-356 SGVDFSSMVWRAEQ
+356 PTADFSIMVWRAER
-370 KTLNGV
+370 KILNGV

-433 YNESAAIVC
+433 YNESAAIAC

-500 GRPTISRFTLT
+500 GRPTISKFTLT

-517 STLMGENDETYSI
+517 STLMGENDKTYSI
-530 VSHVAYKGATTS
+530 VSHVAYKGDTTP
-542 VTSSTNASFNLN
+542 VTSSTNASFILN
-554 VNLDKTKVLNSV
+554 VKLDKTKVLNSV

-573 QTVLHQFNL
+573 QTVLHEFYL

-616 IQTTLRLYDGAT
+616 IQTTLRLYDGAE
-628 LKASEQYGQLK
+628 LKASGQYGQLNVK
-639 EADFALNDILPVKTV
+639 GFELNGIIPVKTV
-654 SSDRMTCTFSWTFNA
+654 SRDGMTCTFSWTFNA

-699 MRNGEDAVRYNVS
+699 MRNGENGDDAVRYNVS
-712 ASESAIT
+712 ASESAIS
-719 FKRDADNILSPPSVV
+719 FKRQPGNSLSPSSVK

-745 TISLAS
+745 TISLVV
-751 YASPSNLNK
+751 YENIYETNK
-760 VYGASLYLYYQ
+760 VSGAALYLYYSKD
-771 IVGSQDSS
+771 GSWQP
-779 WHALAISSGEVTVS
+779 LAISSGEVAVLS
-793 SSSGITAVKFCLS
+793 SSNVTAVKFCLS
-806 TASSKDD
+806 TASSSGN

-834 SNGNNGIN
+834 
-842 GIDGVTL
+842 IDGVTL
-849 DFLSSDNTI
+849 DFLSSANTI
-858 MMDDSG
+858 MMDDKG
-864 VEPKS
+864 VEPS
-869 ITFRAMS
+869 TITFTSMS
-876 AQGENTPSYI
+876 AQGEKAPEKIT
-886 KSSAYNIVVTEYY
+886 SSAYNIVVTEYY

-907 KRCDEEPEGQLVY
+907 KYCNVYPQGQLVY

-928 KKLVA
+928 EKLVA

-938 TTTYRTLTIPV
+938 DVTYRTLTIPV

-958 YNPVPRGVFATGNTY
+958 YNPVPRGVYAAGNTY
-973 IWDEK
+973 VWDAK
-978 QRDYVDYEFGG
+978 QRDYVDYEFNG
-989 VYYRFGVKTFGMTVT
+989 VYYRFGVKTYNMSVT

-1060 GFSSVNKVK
+1060 EFSSVNKVK

-1172 LTDIELSYLN
+1172 LTDIELSSLN

-1218 TGKQVNGIPY
+1218 TGKQINGIPY

-1256 DTYDTID
+1256 DTYETID

-1305 VKDYPLNLSVK
+1305 VKDYPLNLSVG

-1324 AVTTDKTPSGNYGD
+1324 AVTTNKTPSGNYGD

-1346 GGQWV
+1346 GDQWV

-1365 SDDGLT
+1365 SEDGLS
-1371 WSNHSLLTSISTV
+1371 WSNHNLLTSISTV
-1384 GLSGYT
+1384 GIHGYT
-1390 ARYSGTLRCVLQPGT
+1390 ARYTGTSGCVLQPGT

-1448 FANGLAFGS
+1448 FSNGLAFGS
-1457 ATNDNFVVCREKEG
+1457 ATNDNFVVCREEKG